1 VSRVSRNIVFNLGG
15 QGAIVAL
22 GFWGT
27 RLVFSRLGD
36 EALGILYFALAIY
49 AVLTPIVDLGVSSTV
64 VREVASHRE
73 NDPDYVVNLVRTGTA
88 LYWSSYLVLAL
99 IVWVAAPEL
108 VSRWISLKS
117 LAPSV
122 AIQSL
127 RVLAASLLMMLP
139 RSLYAN
145 VIRGVERME
154 LNNAIDVATIALQQ
168 AGTIVTVSY
177 GGGLVAIS
185 YCYLASF
192 VLNILVYVTIAHRF
206 VPWRAFLP
214 NLSRV
219 VVSQNLK
226 FTSQVSAYSILSM
239 VQMEADKALISKF
252 LPLSFLGFYGVAQA
266 MVIRVSRLPAAVT
279 QAAFPNFSALFH
291 RGDRAGLLREYRHLQ
306 DLVCYG
312 LVPVFGAVVFG
323 AKPVYSYLLNDEA
336 ARLLLLPTVLLCLGW
351 YMNTTLTI
359 PAIFSLAVGRAD
371 IGARQNFYALFLVLP
386 LTAWLI
392 WRWGLVGAGL
402 SCVWYHVYAYTYG
415 ARRIASECLDI
426 RPREWYLHALKP
438 FALATASYG
447 PAWLLFGL
455 NNAKENSIFLPAAS
469 FAIATAAYLCGAY
482 QVIGSE
488 LRDGIGRWRGRIAG
502 GIPRLTASNS

>member
-1 VSRVSRNIVFNLGG
+1 MSKVSKNIVLNLLG
-15 QGAIVAL
+15 QGLIVGL

-27 RLVFSRLGD
+27 RLVFFRLGD

-73 NDPDYVVNLVRTGTA
+73 NDPEYIVNLVRTGTA
-88 LYWSSYLVLAL
+88 FYWSSYVVLTLV
-99 IVWVAAPEL
+99 VWLAAPWL

-117 LAPSV
+117 LAPGV
-122 AIQSL
+122 ATQSL

-145 VIRGVERME
+145 IVRGVERME
-154 LNNAIDVATIALQQ
+154 LNNAIDVATIAFQQ
-168 AGTIVTVSY
+168 AGTIAVVSF
-177 GGGLVAIS
+177 GGGLIGIS

-192 VLNILVYVTIAHRF
+192 VLNVIAYIAIAHRF

-214 NLSRV
+214 SLSRV
-219 VVSQNLK
+219 VVSRNLK
-226 FTSQVSAYSILSM
+226 FTSHVSAYSILSM

-252 LPLSFLGFYGVAQA
+252 LPVSSLGFYGVAQA
-266 MVIRVSRLPAAVT
+266 MIVRVSRLPGAVT

-291 RGDRAGLLREYRHLQ
+291 RGDRIGLLREYKRLQ
-306 DLVCYG
+306 DLVCFG
-312 LVPVFGAVVFG
+312 LVPVFAAIVFG
-323 AKPVYSYLLNDEA
+323 AKPLFSYLLNGEA
-336 ARLLLLPTVLLCLGW
+336 ARLLLLPTGLLSLGW

-402 SCVWYHVYAYTYG
+402 SCVCYHLYAYAYG
-415 ARRIASECLDI
+415 ARRIASECLEI
-426 RPREWYLHALKP
+426 HPSEWYFHVLKT
-438 FALATASYG
+438 FVLASVSYG
-447 PAWLLFGL
+447 AAWFIFGL
-455 NNAKENSIFLPAAS
+455 SSIKENSIVLPASAFTIAS
-469 FAIATAAYLCGAY
+469 AVYVCCAY
-482 QVIGSE
+482 QVIGKE
-488 LRDGIGRWRGRIAG
+488 LREGVEKWRGKIAG
-502 GIPRLTASNS
+502 GVLRLTASNS

>member
-1 VSRVSRNIVFNLGG
+1 MSRVSKNIVFNFIG

-27 RLVFSRLGD
+27 RLVFSRLGA

-49 AVLTPIVDLGVSSTV
+49 AVITPIVDLGISSTV

-73 NDPDYVVNLVRTGTA
+73 NDPEYIVDLVRTGTA
-88 LYWSSYLVLAL
+88 FYWTSYVVLTL
-99 IVWVAAPEL
+99 TVWLAAPL
-108 VSRWISLKS
+108 VVSRWISLKS
-117 LAPSV
+117 LAPGV
-122 AIQSL
+122 ATQSL

-145 VIRGVERME
+145 VVRGVERME

-168 AGTIVTVSY
+168 VGTIVVVSY

-192 VLNILVYVTIAHRF
+192 VLNIFVYVAVAQRF

-214 NLSRV
+214 TLSRV
-219 VVSQNLK
+219 VVSRNLT

-252 LPLSFLGFYGVAQA
+252 LPVSSLGFYGVAQTTI
-266 MVIRVSRLPAAVT
+266 VRVSRLPAAVT

-291 RGDRAGLLREYRHLQ
+291 RGDRTGLLREYRRLQ

-312 LVPVFGAVVFG
+312 LVPVFAAVVFG
-323 AKPVYSYLLNDEA
+323 AKPLFSYLLNDEA
-336 ARLLLLPTVLLCLGW
+336 SRLLLLPTTLLCLGW
-351 YMNTTLTI
+351 YMNTTLTM
-359 PAIFSLAVGRAD
+359 PAIFALAVGRAD

-392 WRWGLVGAGL
+392 WRWGLEGAGL
-402 SCVWYHVYAYTYG
+402 SCVCYHVYAYAYG
-415 ARRIASECLDI
+415 ARRIASECLEI
-426 RPREWYLHALKP
+426 HPREWYFNVLKT
-438 FALATASYG
+438 FVLASVSYG
-447 PAWLLFGL
+447 LVWLLFGL
-455 NNAKENSIFLPAAS
+455 NSSKERSIILPASAFTIAS
-469 FAIATAAYLCGAY
+469 AAYLCGAY
-482 QVIGSE
+482 QVIGKE
-488 LRDGIGRWRGRIAG
+488 LREGVGRWRSRIAG
-502 GIPRLTASNS
+502 GVLRLTASNS